1 MYKEKEK
8 KSSQYT
14 IHSVVKAI
22 NVLRTM
28 ISTTEP
34 LTISQIANQAGID
47 RSVCHKILITLTEE
61 GLVSQSKPSNCYKL
75 GIGMIQLCQLAIN
88 RIGVSQVVR
97 EILQRLMVETG
108 ETSYMFIEMNG
119 NRVCIM
125 KVESPQ
131 LIRHYIALG
140 TPMPLYAGAGG
151 KVLLA
156 AYSEHQLDD
165 YINQQTLAALGP
177 KSIINPDELRK
188 ELSSI
193 RANDIA
199 TSFMER
205 SVDEASVAVPIRNSN
220 GYVIAS
226 VSVAGPAER
235 FNDLRTDM
243 MSSSLRKAGLE
254 ISSSFGFNPGI
265 VVGKWM
271 LGSFDGQLS

>member
-1 MYKEKEK
+1 MYKEKER

-22 NVLRTM
+22 SVLRIM
-28 ISTTEP
+28 ISTNEP

-47 RSVCHKILITLTEE
+47 RSVCHKILITLAEE
-61 GLVSQSKPSNCYKL
+61 GLISQSKPSNCYKL
-75 GIGMIQLCQLAIN
+75 GIGLIQLCQLAIN

-97 EILQRLMVETG
+97 EILHRLMVETG
-108 ETSYMFIEMNG
+108 ETSYMFIEMG
-119 NRVCIM
+119 GSRVCIM

-151 KVLLA
+151 KILLA
-156 AYSEHQLDD
+156 AYSEEQLND

-177 KSIINPDELRK
+177 KSIINPDELRR
-188 ELSSI
+188 ELETI
-193 RANDIA
+193 RINGIA
-199 TSFMER
+199 TSFLER
-205 SVDEASVAVPIRNSN
+205 SLDEASIAVPIRNAR

-226 VSVAGPAER
+226 VSVAGTAER
-235 FNDLRTDM
+235 FNDLRNADI
-243 MSSSLRKAGLE
+243 SASLKKAGAD

-265 VVGKWM
+265 AESRWE
-271 LGSFDGQLS
+271 LGSFDSQL